1 MMDDPDFHAAQ
12 RLTSRIRALAVRDDY
27 AGLLEIDVDPDTSR
41 LLDLLSNDLAAAA
54 RVHLGAARRWKQRK
68 QAANRRR
75 LEEAGDALAGLDL
88 ALTRGM
94 LGRIEEDWLI
104 PEDAAIRDDLLLR
117 MEARTME
124 TEELNTL
131 ASQALDEHRPRRRR
145 RQRRRGHDS

>member
-12 RLTSRIRALAVRDDY
+12 RLTSRIRALGARDDY

-54 RVHLGAARRWKQRK
+54 RVHLDAARRWKQRK

-88 ALTRGM
+88 ALTRGGA
-94 LGRIEEDWLI
+94 GRIEEGWV
-104 PEDAAIRDDLLLR
+104 ETGGGGVRAA
-117 MEARTME
+117 
-124 TEELNTL
+124 
-131 ASQALDEHRPRRRR
+131 
-145 RQRRRGHDS
+145 